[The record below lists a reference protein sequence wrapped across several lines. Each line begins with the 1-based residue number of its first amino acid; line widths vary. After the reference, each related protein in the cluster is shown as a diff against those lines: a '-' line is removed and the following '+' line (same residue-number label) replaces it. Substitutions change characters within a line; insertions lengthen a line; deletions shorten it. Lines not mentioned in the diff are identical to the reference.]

1 MKNLILSQ
9 KILTKI
15 IETIL
20 MIFFLVIISVTI
32 LLVILRYVFNKGI
45 FGGNELISYLFIYT
59 TAMGAAISIVKREHI
74 KITYFIDKL
83 SPTLRIIV
91 DIIDH
96 LLIIFI
102 NGIMIFYSLNWIKIA
117 GVSESPTLRIPM
129 YTVFMSIPI
138 GCSLVII
145 YSIYLIIIDLTNKY
159 YQDKGAEDVH
169 IID

>member
-1 MKNLILSQ
+1 MKNLILIQ
-9 KILTKI
+9 KILTKA
-15 IETIL
+15 IEIIL
-20 MIFFLVIISVTI
+20 MIFFLVIISVTV

-59 TAMGAAISIVKREHI
+59 TAMGAAVSIVKREHI

-83 SPTLRIIV
+83 PSVLRIIV
-91 DIIDH
+91 DIIGH

-102 NGIMIFYSLNWIKIA
+102 NGIMVFYSLNWVKIA
-117 GVSESPTLRIPM
+117 GVAESPTLRIPM
-129 YTVFMSIPI
+129 YTVFVSVPI

-145 YSIYLIIIDLTNKY
+145 YSIYLIIIDLANKY
-159 YQDKGAEDVH
+159 NQDNGVEDVH